1 MKTIFSILKRTQNK
15 IFGLFYTLRG
25 GMIDLQAIFKDKKLD
40 KGKLVAE
47 GFAPCGECYVK
58 EYPYAGTIHSKNYGW
73 RRRQR

>member
-1 MKTIFSILKRTQNK
+1 
-15 IFGLFYTLRG
+15 
-25 GMIDLQAIFKDKKLD
+25 MIDLQAIFKDKKLD